1 MVDKRKI
8 ECPVTR
14 RIQRPWRAGIAS
26 FAALCVLLPCT
37 ASATGGAQLFS
48 TPSEQCIVP
57 ASTYHAV
64 NPYVLRAILNVES
77 GLKSGAL
84 GKNQNGSVDIGIGQ
98 INSIHLK
105 ELSQFGIGP
114 SHLQDACIGT
124 YVAAWHLK
132 KAIAA
137 RGNTW
142 EGVASYHS
150 RTPYFNKRYQALLIN
165 EMIRSGAMQGQKLA
179 VPPMNLHDR
188 TAGASRAGTKAA
200 HEGEEPGSN
209 VVVFDAGVSR

>member
-1 MVDKRKI
+1 M
-8 ECPVTR
+8 
-14 RIQRPWRAGIAS
+14 
-26 FAALCVLLPCT
+26 
-37 ASATGGAQLFS
+37 
-48 TPSEQCIVP
+48 
-57 ASTYHAV
+57 
-64 NPYVLRAILNVES
+64 
-77 GLKSGAL
+77 KSGAL

-114 SHLQDACIGT
+114 VHLQDACIGT

-165 EMIRSGAMQGQKLA
+165 EMIRSGAMQGQHLPI
-179 VPPMNLHDR
+179 PPLNPPDR
-188 TAGASRAGTKAA
+188 TAGASRADSKAA
-200 HEGEEPGSN
+200 TDREDAGSN
-209 VVVFDAGVSR
+209 VVVFDGGASR

>member
-1 MVDKRKI
+1 MQNLFTKVPSKLLSLI
-8 ECPVTR
+8 VL
-14 RIQRPWRAGIAS
+14 
-26 FAALCVLLPCT
+26 AAVSL
-37 ASATGGAQLFS
+37 SAAHAGGALLFS
-48 TPSEQCIVP
+48 TPPERCIVP
-57 ASTYHAV
+57 ASTYHTV

-84 GKNQNGSVDIGIGQ
+84 GKNRNGSVDIGIGQ

-114 SHLQDACIGT
+114 DHLQDACIGT

-142 EGVASYHS
+142 EGLASYHS
-150 RTPYFNKRYQALLIN
+150 RTPYFNQRYQALLFN
-165 EMIRSGAMQGQKLA
+165 ELIRSGAMQGQQLP
-179 VPPMNLHDR
+179 VPPINLPDR
-188 TAGASRAGTKAA
+188 AAGSYRAGSTAA
-200 HEGEEPGSN
+200 KKGEDLGSN
-209 VVVFDAGVSR
+209 VVVFDGGGSR

>member
-1 MVDKRKI
+1 MINRKQYLPTGVSPKLLSLI
-8 ECPVTR
+8 ALAAVNLSAA
-14 RIQRPWRAGIAS
+14 QAGG
-26 FAALCVLLPCT
+26 T
-37 ASATGGAQLFS
+37 QLFS
-48 TPSEQCIVP
+48 TPPEQCIVP
-57 ASTYHAV
+57 ASTYHTV
-64 NPYVLRAILNVES
+64 NPYVLRAILKVES

-114 SHLQDACIGT
+114 VHLQDACIGT

-165 EMIRSGAMQGQKLA
+165 EMIRSGAMQGQHLPI
-179 VPPMNLHDR
+179 PPLNPPDR
-188 TAGASRAGTKAA
+188 TAGASRADSKAA
-200 HEGEEPGSN
+200 TDREDAGSN
-209 VVVFDAGVSR
+209 VVVFDGGASR